1 MKILEKDLNE
11 KIKVFNNKNVIVVFD
26 DILEAKFYMN
36 NIHIQY
42 NYNKGILGIKEE
54 KTNNEINLNIVSAYL
69 IDLTNNILHIGL
81 DNSLDFELRIK

>member
-1 MKILEKDLNE
+1 
-11 KIKVFNNKNVIVVFD
+11 
-26 DILEAKFYMN
+26 MN